1 MKAFIRAFCF
11 AVAIVGFLGVT
22 GCGPDNEAEGQ
33 KLGKSLGDPGAPD
46 PKVKKETVTPPLTEQ
61 DVFKRSQGQQD
72 AMKSATP
79 GKGVAKK

>member
-11 AVAIVGFLGVT
+11 ALAIVGFVGVT

-46 PKVKKETVTPPLTEQ
+46 PKVKKETVAPPQTEM

-72 AMKSATP
+72 ALKTKAPS
-79 GKGVAKK
+79 KK